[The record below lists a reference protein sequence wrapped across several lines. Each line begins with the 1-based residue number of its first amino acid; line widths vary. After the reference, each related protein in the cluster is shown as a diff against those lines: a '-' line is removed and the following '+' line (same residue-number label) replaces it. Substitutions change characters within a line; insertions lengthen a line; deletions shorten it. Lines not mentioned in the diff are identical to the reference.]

1 MDSLKA
7 LKDKLRAEKEAFT
20 GGKTGEKYVRKS
32 ELEAAKLQRIRDEE
46 EQEKWKKV
54 TGVRVCMLTCVHA
67 CVCVC
72 VYVCL
77 CCVCMCVCVCCVC
90 GVCVYVCVLCVCVV
104 CVCVCLF
111 AFVRA
116 CVCTH
121 GSGYLY
127 FVCVRMYGCMHAS
140 VRVRACV

>member
-77 CCVCMCVCVCCVC
+77 CCVCMCVCVRHYIHKDHSSV
-90 GVCVYVCVLCVCVV
+90 
-104 CVCVCLF
+104 F
-111 AFVRA
+111 TSIKEA
-116 CVCTH
+116 
-121 GSGYLY
+121 
-127 FVCVRMYGCMHAS
+127 AS
-140 VRVRACV
+140 PEDSLRLS